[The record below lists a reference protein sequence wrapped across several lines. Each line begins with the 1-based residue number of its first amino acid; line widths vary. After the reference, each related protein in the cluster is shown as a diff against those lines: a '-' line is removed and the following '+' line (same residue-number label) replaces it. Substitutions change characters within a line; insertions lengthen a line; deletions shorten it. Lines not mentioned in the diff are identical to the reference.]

1 MAPKEG
7 GDMEIL
13 SHVIIYALG
22 IAATVFFVVMIY
34 AALKI
39 SSDEDE
45 RREREHKD
53 FMEIQRKVL
62 EHRLQQQAERGLQE
76 RGNEVT
82 SEDTD
87 TPR

>member
-1 MAPKEG
+1 
-7 GDMEIL
+7 MEIF
-13 SHVIIYALG
+13 SHILIYALG
-22 IAATVFFVVMIY
+22 IAAIAFFVVMIY

-62 EHRLQQQAERGLQE
+62 EHRLHQQAERGLQE